1 MKKIIPNSVDLTDH
15 SVTKMLRTS
24 QGFFR
29 PDANNMDELSPPR
42 QASLDNS
49 FTPMIKN
56 RFDNVQRTSLD
67 SSNLAITKTI
77 RIAYKKV
84 GSPEPNTR
92 NLELDQTQM
101 DLNDRA

>member
-1 MKKIIPNSVDLTDH
+1 
-15 SVTKMLRTS
+15 
-24 QGFFR
+24 
-29 PDANNMDELSPPR
+29 
-42 QASLDNS
+42 
-49 FTPMIKN
+49 MIKN

-77 RIAYKKV
+77 RIANKKV